1 MIDGNYLK
9 MVLQLLYLY
18 VLNYCFINCEV
29 LCQVRGYL
37 YRSILNLQRRG
48 PRDFFQKS
56 VLQCSIYSS
65 HVPARPSPECARDS
79 GMFLLLYIYAIG
91 TWLSTIFST
100 HIHQDPAPTSLPFLI
115 PLEKIAFPLFSSW
128 SFGCLAFS
136 LMLILFWFIL
146 WALFCLFSYALNW
159 KLLKGRNTS
168 NFTKDFVH
176 RNCVEYIEWSAWRQA
191 KRHFLGWG

>member
-1 MIDGNYLK
+1 M
-9 MVLQLLYLY
+9 
-18 VLNYCFINCEV
+18 
-29 LCQVRGYL
+29 LCQIRGYL

-48 PRDFFQKS
+48 LRVFFQNS

-65 HVPARPSPECARDS
+65 YVPAHPSPECARDS
-79 GMFLLLYIYAIG
+79 GMFLLLYIYAIR
-91 TWLSTIFST
+91 TVLFTIFST

-146 WALFCLFSYALNW
+146 WALLCLFAYALSW

-168 NFTKDFVH
+168 NFTKHFVH
-176 RNCVEYIEWSAWRQA
+176 RNCVEYIELNKVHEG
-191 KRHFLGWG
+191 KRSDIS